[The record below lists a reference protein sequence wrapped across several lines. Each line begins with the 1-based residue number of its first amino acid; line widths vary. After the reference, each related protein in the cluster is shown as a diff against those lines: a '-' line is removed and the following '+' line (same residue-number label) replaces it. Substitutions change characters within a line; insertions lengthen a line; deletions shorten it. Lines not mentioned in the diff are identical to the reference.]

1 MIEITSCAVCDG
13 PIRHV
18 KRALVAPFLAKRI
31 WNRKPFSL
39 DLVRCQACGFMFY
52 NPRLDDA
59 ELQRA
64 YGGYRSNE
72 YLEMRNKFEPWYTE
86 KFNADL
92 ASDSHY
98 ESRRA
103 KLAPIF
109 KQNLDGRK
117 IRRVLD
123 YGGDHGDLMLG
134 LFGDAELLVYDISG
148 ATPAPGVIATSN
160 PAACHADLIINSN
173 VLEHVGSPR
182 ALVSEILQA
191 APSGGLIFLEVP
203 CEAAL
208 GAKRIIRRMAQIAF
222 MAVARPSLASHVI
235 RPATLYMMHEHVNY
249 FTEQSLTTLMTKSG
263 GKVVASGYYPL
274 AARAS
279 DEGVIWCLAEKQA

>member
-52 NPRLDDA
+52 NPRLDNA

-64 YGGYRSNE
+64 YSGYRSNE
-72 YLEMRNKFEPWYTE
+72 YLKMRNKFEPWYTE

-134 LFGDAELLVYDISG
+134 LFGD
-148 ATPAPGVIATSN
+148 
-160 PAACHADLIINSN
+160 
-173 VLEHVGSPR
+173 VLRQRAVLRCSHVGAERRHDR
-182 ALVSEILQA
+182 AD
-191 APSGGLIFLEVP
+191 GLRAQRNRWH
-203 CEAAL
+203 C
-208 GAKRIIRRMAQIAF
+208 RRA
-222 MAVARPSLASHVI
+222 H
-235 RPATLYMMHEHVNY
+235 
-249 FTEQSLTTLMTKSG
+249 G
-263 GKVVASGYYPL
+263 
-274 AARAS
+274 
-279 DEGVIWCLAEKQA
+279 